1 METVI
6 VEDWTQQQLNSR
18 GVPDTWT
25 TYETTGGHPAYDFAV
40 VAVDDRRALRV
51 RSHGDHSTIAKKIHI
66 DLKAVPWL
74 EWNWKVIALPD
85 GADIRQRATSDAA
98 AHVFVVWPRW
108 PRLSPPAPSNHSEVV
123 SKKASVISPRSGWRW
138 R

>member
-1 METVI
+1 MRVVDPGRSFHPSLVMASLLVFSVVTVPTVVFAPAPDSAMETVI

-74 EWNWKVIALPD
+74 
-85 GADIRQRATSDAA
+85 
-98 AHVFVVWPRW
+98 
-108 PRLSPPAPSNHSEVV
+108 
-123 SKKASVISPRSGWRW
+123 
-138 R
+138 